1 MIVIDTSALCAVIFN
16 ETAAASC
23 EAAIISDSDRRISAE
38 TAAEAL
44 IVADNRG
51 GGSDLRALLARLNVE
66 MVPVTP
72 ANIERVAEAYRRW
85 GKGNHP
91 AGLNFGDCFAYALAK
106 ELGCP
111 LLFVGNDFARTDVMR
126 A

>member
-1 MIVIDTSALCAVIFN
+1 VIVVDSSALMAILCREPEAQ
-16 ETAAASC
+16 AC
-23 EAAIISDSDRRISAE
+23 RAAIAANDVIKISAGTMAE
-38 TAAEAL
+38 TL

-51 GGSDLRALLARLNVE
+51 VGRQMRELIEQLKLETIL
-66 MVPVTP
+66 VTP
-72 ANIERVAEAYRRW
+72 DSAERVAAAYRHW

-106 ELGCP
+106 ELACP
-111 LLFVGNDFARTDVMR
+111 LVFIGNDFARTDITR

>member
-1 MIVIDTSALCAVIFN
+1 M
-16 ETAAASC
+16 
-23 EAAIISDSDRRISAE
+23 
-38 TAAEAL
+38 
-44 IVADNRG
+44 IVADSRG
-51 GGSDLRALLARLNVE
+51 GGSDLRALLARLKVE
-66 MVPVTP
+66 IVPVTP

-106 ELGCP
+106 ELACP
-111 LLFVGNDFARTDVMR
+111 LVFIGNDFARTDVMR

>member
-1 MIVIDTSALCAVIFN
+1 M
-16 ETAAASC
+16 
-23 EAAIISDSDRRISAE
+23 
-38 TAAEAL
+38 
-44 IVADNRG
+44 IVADSRG
-51 GGSDLRALLARLNVE
+51 GGSDLRGLLKRLNVE
-66 MVPVTP
+66 IVPVTP

-106 ELGCP
+106 ELACP
-111 LLFVGNDFARTDVMR
+111 LVFIGNDFARTDVVQ

>member
-1 MIVIDTSALCAVIFN
+1 MIVIDTSAL
-16 ETAAASC
+16 
-23 EAAIISDSDRRISAE
+23 AAIIFSEPAAANCEAVILSDSDRRISAG
-38 TAAEAL
+38 TAAEAM

-51 GGSDLRALLARLNVE
+51 VGSALRALLTRLNVE
-66 MVPVTP
+66 IAPVTP
-72 ANIERVAEAYRRW
+72 ANIERVADAYRQW

-106 ELGCP
+106 ELACP
-111 LLFVGNDFARTDVMR
+111 LVFIGRDFARTDVMR